1 MAIVSGIKLPK
12 NKRLPIGLTYITGV
26 GRSRSDKIIEKLNL
40 DADRRIES
48 LTEDELKLIREE
60 IAQFTVE
67 GDLRREVSM
76 NIKRKQEV
84 GCYQGFRHKRGL
96 PVNGQNTRTNARTR
110 KGRKRTVANKKK
122 VSK

>member
-1 MAIVSGIKLPK
+1 MARVSGINLPK

-40 DADRRIES
+40 DADRSIES
-48 LTEDELKLIREE
+48 LTEDYFKLFREE
-60 IAQFTVE
+60 ISKFTVE